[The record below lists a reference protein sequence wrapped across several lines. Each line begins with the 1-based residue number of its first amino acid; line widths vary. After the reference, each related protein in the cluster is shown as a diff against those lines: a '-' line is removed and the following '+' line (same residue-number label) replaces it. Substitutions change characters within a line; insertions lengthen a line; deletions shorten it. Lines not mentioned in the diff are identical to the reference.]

1 MRRSITALLLG
12 AALALA
18 SLGSTLG
25 HVHGITPLSCL
36 DGDPDHA
43 GANRTNTTPAS
54 STFGGPI
61 SGLIPSTVGN
71 APLAGG
77 DGGRD
82 AAPCDTD

>member
-1 MRRSITALLLG
+1 MRRPMTALLLG
-12 AALALA
+12 ALLALA
-18 SLGSTLG
+18 SLGSALG
-25 HVHGITPLSCL
+25 HVHGITPLNCL
-36 DGDPDHA
+36 DGDPAHA

-54 STFGGPI
+54 STVGGPI

-71 APLAGG
+71 ASLASS